1 MKRSRIRAGVIAL
14 AVALATA
21 LAFSAMPVRA
31 QGNARSTTAAKEH
44 TSKPV
49 WLKGEVLR
57 VDDYSIVVRER
68 GNPLALH
75 TFSYAPSVQPMIWKI
90 QGGAGYQYGDKV
102 SILHQP
108 GKTVALKIKGKPS
121 KPR

>member
-1 MKRSRIRAGVIAL
+1 MKSSRIRAGVIAL
-14 AVALATA
+14 AIALASSTV
-21 LAFSAMPVRA
+21 PVRA
-31 QGNARSTTAAKEH
+31 QGNARSTTVAKEH
-44 TSKPV
+44 TPKPV

-57 VDDYSIVVRER
+57 VDDYSMTVRER
-68 GNPLALH
+68 ENPLALH
-75 TFSYAPSVQPMIWKI
+75 TFTYAPRVQPAIWKI

-108 GKTVALKIKGKPS
+108 GQTVALKIKGKPS